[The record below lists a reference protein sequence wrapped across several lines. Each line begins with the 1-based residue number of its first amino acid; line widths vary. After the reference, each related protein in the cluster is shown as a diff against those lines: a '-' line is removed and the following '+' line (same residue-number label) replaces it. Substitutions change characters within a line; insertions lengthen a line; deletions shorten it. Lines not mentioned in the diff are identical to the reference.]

1 MDIILSNCS
10 DPINKIEKSTT
21 GDTTFSGTL
30 KENTSTTDPVFV
42 IESVTY
48 PAFNY
53 AYISEFNRY
62 YYVKD
67 IVNLYNNMW
76 EVTLHVDVLKSFAS
90 AIMSSPCIIAKT
102 ASNDFNLYLND
113 PNFKCQQNDRFGMVN
128 FPGGFDTDNAY
139 FYLTFFG

>member
-30 KENTSTTDPVFV
+30 KENTSTTDPVFI
-42 IESVTY
+42 IESSTY

-53 AYISEFNRY
+53 AYIADFNRY

-76 EVTLHVDVLKSFAS
+76 EVTLHVDVLKTFAS
-90 AIMSSPCIIAKT
+90 AILSSPCIIAKT

-128 FPGGFDTDNAY
+128 FPSTKHP
-139 FYLTFFG
+139 